1 MRYEKPL
8 KKALRQIKRYAASQ
22 GGEALDWY
30 EGIYRESRPLAAGP
44 ASFSAFS
51 QTGEFDALCQKLKA
65 MLPGGKLPG
74 QQALE
79 DAWDGFLSVS
89 QAEHFRN
96 TVLFCLV
103 LRAAEA
109 AAQEQNAVLR
119 QVMQSFFVLKDYH
132 FPSLTERLCRVSL
145 IFSAE
150 KANLYRYMQPQ
161 TKQVYLHTA
170 AQQAKK
176 LGISEEAYAAEIV
189 RQADAAGKHCGFFLP
204 LRKGRKKEGMALIL
218 LSYVLSAGICFA
230 LGMLLQH
237 WAAGVL
243 LYLPVLEMILLL
255 MRMTA
260 SLRRKPAP
268 VFRMEQTYARQQSE
282 VVIAV
287 SSMLPKA
294 SELEQTEAHLR
305 TLYLANRQT
314 ASVVCLLADLAPNRE
329 VETPSDQTD
338 TEAAIKMIDRL
349 NGQFGGKFV
358 LCLRERS
365 FSQTEQAYI
374 GRERKRGAVLALTEY
389 MTTGKHDF
397 CVLHGDCQA
406 LLRSEYVMLLDSDT
420 EIPFGAL
427 GDALAAAVHPLNHP
441 ELDNLT
447 DMVRQGYGIFAP
459 SAAPSVRSFSSTCF
473 SRDMCRSGGIAAY
486 DRTANDFYNDYFS
499 DGIFCGKGLVHAG
512 LFYKTMNER
521 FRPERMLSHDIAEGL
536 VLRVLSLTD
545 MTLTDDFPK
554 NETAYLKREHRW
566 IRGDMQNLPL
576 LRSKV
581 WFFGKK
587 TPSPFGFDAKY
598 KLFDNLRRAVTPIA
612 ALAGILGSVFL
623 PGKVGAAVAGICLLS
638 NAFGDM
644 VSGIG
649 SLLRG
654 GMRALSGL
662 YKEDALPEALSAFLR
677 AFLCMGRLAVEGLN
691 ALDAVVR
698 SIWRMAVSKKHLLS
712 WTTAAAADQMGGFY
726 AVLLPRLPVLA
737 AALFLAVFGGPMQRI
752 CSLFFVFDLFYAWF
766 SQKPLR
772 AAVPAF
778 SGADREYL
786 LSECAGM
793 WRYFLDTFQAKYHY
807 LPPDNISISPL
818 PETAERT
825 SPTNIGLALCVTLA
839 ARDFGFIDSR
849 ELYERLDLTLTTVEK
864 LEKWHGNLMN
874 WYDIRT
880 LQVLAPGY
888 VSFVDSG
895 NFICCITALREG
907 LYAYMSEEPR
917 LGALAVR
924 LGKLRGECDLS
935 VFYNKNRKL
944 FSIGYD
950 CQSGAFSSS
959 YYDLLMSE
967 ARMASFMAVADG
979 QVDRAHWASL
989 ARTTAKC
996 GRYSGALSWSGTMFE
1011 YFMPYLFLPSG
1022 KNTLSSESLWFCVKS
1037 QMRYAQKY
1045 HIPWGI
1051 SESCFYAFNEQMQY
1065 HYQANGV
1072 PQTALKR
1079 FERQDL
1085 TVAPYATFLTLPFVP
1100 EESLQNLHRLEKYPI
1115 KGKYGFFEALD
1126 FTPSRTTAGQP
1137 SPVRCFMVHHL
1148 GMSLLAAENALH
1160 GMIWQK
1166 RLMRDLNA
1174 SAAVGLLE
1182 EKIPAD
1188 SFYYDAP
1195 AKEKPEPEKEKRRG
1209 KLPENLPSAVYTGGE
1224 MSGALH
1230 QSGCM
1235 AVTFQGFQLLRK
1247 TVSVSGAP
1255 GGIFAAMRT
1264 DKGLFPFT
1272 FAPCEDKTRQY
1283 TCRYRKNGAE
1293 YRSRSADFEL
1303 VQTVQFHTQLSCMRV
1318 CFSIRNLTAAPQ
1330 NGSLLIYFEP
1340 SLTRRN
1346 EETAHR
1352 TYSKLFIQ
1360 SQYAAKDNC
1369 LIFSRRQEKA
1379 ECALAA
1385 GLLDATYTCTTDPE
1399 EVFLPDG
1406 GIGSLFA
1413 KNPTLNNRVGAADG
1427 CFFAKTSFRIGAKKE
1442 LRFSLLLAAG
1452 KTPREAQQQWI
1463 CAQNRAFLPAGRL
1476 FAASPG
1482 RDAIMSSL
1490 LCDSL
1495 FAIRPH
1501 RRNQAF
1507 AERNRGGIA
1516 GLWAAGI
1523 SGDDALF
1530 VFDCG
1535 TEDGAAAEDFAAVSA
1550 ALNACGFRNDLAIL
1564 YTDNGGKATETQK
1577 DLRCFLQKHQGGVH
1591 LLRRSSLGADT
1602 ENILYALAQA
1612 VYPKNQPDMPAEP
1625 IPLLAALAYNP
1636 RGDKNGDTAEGF
1648 LVVTQPPVPWCR
1660 TLANRNFGCLVSNRS
1675 LGFTWA
1681 MNAAENKLTPWIN
1694 DPYSDTAGEILS
1706 VEIGGKHWD
1715 LTAGAAAVLGDA
1727 RAQWKS
1733 HAENL
1738 VFTAAVS
1745 VPEKGLRKKLCVHV
1759 KNTGSAVCSGT
1770 LYYTV
1775 CPVMGRDLSYCKTIC
1790 WRKRAAGV
1798 LFSNPYQTD
1807 FQGYLYLQ
1815 GNGATYLPSLPY
1827 RKTLALSEGVSA
1839 AIPFTLAPGAEWEA
1853 QYSLSYGLSENAA
1866 VILAD
1871 AALPSQKPYAP
1882 VLQTDDALLQTFA
1895 NRYLVHQTMRT
1906 RVFARCAFY
1915 QCGGAY
1921 GFRDQLQ
1928 DCMNLVSI
1936 QPALLKEQLYRSAA
1950 SQFPEGDVMHW
1961 WHMVLPGGRQ
1971 QKRGVRTRCSDD
1983 MLWLPYAAAVY
1994 IKETADAAILDVPLP
2009 FVVGEPLRDGEADRY
2024 FSPRQS
2030 EEKATLYE
2038 HAKRALRRACQ
2049 KGTHGL
2055 LKIGAGDWN
2064 DSYSAVGEKGEGESV
2079 WLTMFY
2085 IMTAKAFLPL
2095 CRQRGDGETAGMLE
2109 QLVKDLTD
2117 AVETAA
2123 WDGEWYLRAFYDDGT
2138 PMGAK
2143 GNKTCQIDL
2152 LPQTFAVLADLPDRQ
2167 RRRTALKSAWQLLYD
2182 RANRMLRLFWPPFT
2196 PESKR
2201 TGYVNF
2207 YPPGVRENGGQYTH
2221 AAVWFLKALW
2231 QEGFRQEAEELLR
2244 ALNPMTRLQENGL
2257 TGDYRNEPYAL
2268 SGDIYALNGYEGRG
2282 GWSLYT
2288 GAAGWLL
2295 STLQEMYPPQGTDD
2309 TEEAHLPKNR
2319 K

>member
-30 EGIYRESRPLAAGP
+30 EGIYRESRPLAAEP

-65 MLPGGKLPG
+65 MLPDGKLPE

-79 DAWDGFLSVS
+79 NAWDGFLSVS

-109 AAQEQNAVLR
+109 AAQEQKEVLR
-119 QVMQSFFVLKDYH
+119 QVVQSFFILKDYH
-132 FPSLTERLCRVSL
+132 FPSLTERLCRVSQ

-150 KANLYRYMQPQ
+150 KANLFAVMQPQ
-161 TKQVYLHTA
+161 TKQVYLHA
-170 AQQAKK
+170 AALQAKK
-176 LGISEEAYAAEIV
+176 QGISEEGYAAEIV
-189 RQADAAGKHCGFFLP
+189 RQADAAGQHCGFFLP
-204 LRKGRKKEGMALIL
+204 LRKERKKEGIALLL
-218 LSYVLSAGICFA
+218 LSYLLAAGICFA
-230 LGMLLQH
+230 FGILLH
-237 WAAGVL
+237 NGIAGVL
-243 LYLPVLEMILLL
+243 LYLPVLDMILLL

-268 VFRMEQTYARQQSE
+268 IFRMEVSYAQQQSK
-282 VVIAV
+282 VAIAV

-294 SELEQTEAHLR
+294 SELAKTEAHLR
-305 TLYLANRQT
+305 TLYLANRGT
-314 ASVVCLLADLAPNRE
+314 VSVVCLLADLPPGSE
-329 VETPSDQTD
+329 PETPSDQTD
-338 TEAAIKMIDRL
+338 IEAAVKMIDRL

-358 LCLRERS
+358 IGLRERS

-389 MTTGKHDF
+389 MTTGKHTF
-397 CVLHGDCQA
+397 RILHGDCQA
-406 LLRSEYVMLLDSDT
+406 LLQAEYAMLLDADT
-420 EIPFGAL
+420 EIPFETL
-427 GDALAAAVHPLNHP
+427 SDALAAAVHPLNRP
-441 ELDNLT
+441 QLDSLT
-447 DMVRQGYGIFAP
+447 DTVKQGYGIFAP

-486 DRTANDFYNDYFS
+486 DRTANDFYGDYFS
-499 DGIFCGKGLVHAG
+499 DGIFCGKGLVHAE
-512 LFYKTMNER
+512 LFYKTMNGR

-536 VLRVLSLTD
+536 VLRVLPLTD

-576 LRSKV
+576 LCARV
-581 WFFGKK
+581 WFFGRK
-587 TPSPFGFDAKY
+587 TRTPFGFDGRY
-598 KLFDNLRRAVTPIA
+598 KLFDNLRRAITPIA
-612 ALAGILGSVFL
+612 ALVGILGAIFV
-623 PGKVGAAVAGICLLS
+623 PERVGAVVAAICLLS
-638 NAFGDM
+638 AAFGDL
-644 VSGIG
+644 VSGLSSI
-649 SLLRG
+649 LRG
-654 GMRALSGL
+654 GFRALSGL

-677 AFLCMGRLAVEGLN
+677 AFLSICRLAVEGLN

-698 SIWRMAVSKKHLLS
+698 SIWRMTISKKHLLS
-712 WTTAAAADQMGGFY
+712 WTTAAAADQMGGLY
-726 AVLLPRLPVLA
+726 AVVLPRIPVLVI
-737 AALFLAVFGGPMQRI
+737 ALLLAIFGGSVLRLAA
-752 CSLFFVFDLFYAWF
+752 LFFVFDLFYAWF
-766 SQKPLR
+766 SQRPLR
-772 AAVPAF
+772 AAAPVI
-778 SGADREYL
+778 SGKDREYL

-793 WRYFLDTFQAKYHY
+793 WRYFLDTFQPKYHY
-807 LPPDNISISPL
+807 LPPDNVSISPL

-839 ARDFGFIDSR
+839 ARDFGFIDSH

-874 WYDIRT
+874 WYDIRS
-880 LQVLAPGY
+880 LQPLAPGY

-907 LYAYMSEEPR
+907 LYDYMSEEPR

-924 LGKLRGECDLS
+924 LGKLCDGCDLS

-944 FSIGYD
+944 FSIGYN
-950 CQSGAFSSS
+950 CQTEKFSSS

-967 ARMASFMAVADG
+967 ARMASYIAVANG
-979 QVDRAHWASL
+979 QVERAHWASL

-1037 QMRYAQKY
+1037 QMRYAQKN

-1065 HYQANGV
+1065 HYRANGV

-1079 FERQDL
+1079 FDGQDL

-1100 EESLQNLHRLEKYPI
+1100 EESVQNLHRLEKYPI

-1160 GMIWQK
+1160 GMVWQK
-1166 RLMRDLNA
+1166 RLMRNLRA
-1174 SAAVGLLE
+1174 SAAAGLLE

-1195 AKEKPEPEKEKRRG
+1195 VKEKPEPEKEKRRG
-1209 KLPENLPSAVYTGGE
+1209 KLPQDLPAAVYAGGE
-1224 MSGALH
+1224 LSGAMH

-1235 AVTFQGFQLLRK
+1235 ALTFQGFQLLRK
-1247 TVSVSGAP
+1247 TASVSGAP
-1255 GGIFAAMRT
+1255 GGIFAAVRSES
-1264 DKGLFPFT
+1264 GLWPFT
-1272 FAPCEDKTRQY
+1272 FAPCEDKTSHY
-1283 TCRYRKNGAE
+1283 TCRYRKNEAE
-1293 YRSRSADFEL
+1293 YRSRSAAFEL
-1303 VQTVQFHTQLSCMRV
+1303 TQTVQFHAELSCMRV
-1318 CFSIRNLTAAPQ
+1318 CFTIRNLTAAPRD
-1330 NGSLLIYFEP
+1330 GALLLYMEP
-1340 SLTRRN
+1340 SLTRKN

-1360 SQYAAKDNC
+1360 SQYAADC
-1369 LIFSRRQEKA
+1369 LTFSRRQENA
-1379 ECALAA
+1379 ECALAV
-1385 GLLDATYTCTTDPE
+1385 GLLDSSYTYTTDPE
-1399 EVFLPDG
+1399 EIFPAG
-1406 GIGSLFA
+1406 GGMGSLFA
-1413 KNPTLNNRVGAADG
+1413 KNPALNNRAGAADG
-1427 CFFAKTSFRIGAKKE
+1427 CFFAKTSFRVGAKKE
-1442 LRFSLLLAAG
+1442 LRFTLLLAAG
-1452 KTPREAQQQWI
+1452 KTPREARQQWI

-1482 RDAIMSSL
+1482 RDAIASSL

-1495 FAIRPH
+1495 FALRPY
-1501 RRNQAF
+1501 RRNQIF
-1507 AERNRGGIA
+1507 AEQNRGGIPQ
-1516 GLWAAGI
+1516 LWAAGI

-1535 TEDGAAAEDFAAVSA
+1535 AEDSAAAQDFAAVSA
-1550 ALNACGFRNDLAIL
+1550 ALNAHGFRNDLAIL
-1564 YTDNGGKATETQK
+1564 YAQHSSDPPQAQKAWQ
-1577 DLRCFLQKHQGGVH
+1577 RFLQKQQGQGGVH
-1591 LLRRSSLGADT
+1591 LLARGSLAADT
-1602 ENILYALAQA
+1602 EHILYALAQA
-1612 VYPKNQPDMPAEP
+1612 VYPKNQPDTPVEP
-1625 IPLLAALAYNP
+1625 IPLLAAPAYNP
-1636 RGDKNGDTAEGF
+1636 RGDKNGDTPEGF
-1648 LVVTQPPVPWCR
+1648 LVITQPPVPWCR

-1681 MNAAENKLTPWIN
+1681 MNAAENKLTPWTN
-1694 DPYSDTAGEILS
+1694 DPYADTAGEILS
-1706 VEIGGKHWD
+1706 AEVGGKHWD
-1715 LTAGAAAVLGDA
+1715 LTANAAAVLGDA

-1770 LYYTV
+1770 LYYTL
-1775 CPVMGRDLSYCKTIC
+1775 CPVMGRDLTYSRTIV
-1790 WRKRAAGV
+1790 WRRHQNGA

-1807 FQGYLYLQ
+1807 FQGYMYLR
-1815 GNGATYLPSLPY
+1815 GSGATYLPSLPY
-1827 RKTLALSEGVSA
+1827 RKTLSLSDGVSA

-1853 QYSLSYGLSENAA
+1853 QYSLSYGLSEKAA
-1866 VILAD
+1866 VVLAD
-1871 AALPSQKPYAP
+1871 AALPAQKPYAP
-1882 VLQTDDALLQTFA
+1882 VIQTDDALLQTFA

-1928 DCMNLVSI
+1928 DCMNLVKI
-1936 QPALLKEQLYRSAA
+1936 QPNLLKEQLYRSAA
-1950 SQFPEGDVMHW
+1950 AQFPEGDVLHW
-1961 WHMVLPGGRQ
+1961 WHMVLPGSRQ

-1994 IKETADAAILDVPLP
+1994 IKETADAAILDV
-2009 FVVGEPLRDGEADRY
+2009 READRY

-2109 QLVKDLTD
+2109 QLIKDLTD

-2231 QEGFRQEAEELLR
+2231 QEGFLQEAEELLR

-2295 STLQEMYPPQGTDD
+2295 STLREMYPPSN
-2309 TEEAHLPKNR
+2309 EEADEQKQLLESQ
-2319 K
+2319 